1 MAITSWES
9 EVLKRLDT
17 VSSSVSGGGGT
28 TTTAINWATPTQGTI
43 GTTAAD
49 ILSADTN
56 RKALLFKPN
65 GKTWLNIGADASSSF
80 SLFELNPGDTL
91 YLDTGVTQRISA
103 IAESANTTYTL
114 RVAT

>member
-17 VSSSVSGGGGT
+17 VSSSVSSEGSGSSASLT
-28 TTTAINWATPTQGTI
+28 WATPTTGTI

-49 ILSADTN
+49 ILSAETN

-65 GKTWLNIGADASSSF
+65 GKIWLNIGADASSSF

-114 RVAT
+114 RVAQ